1 MINRR
6 YAWNLACVQGLIAAL
21 CAESYPVFSLILLG
35 GIVLQLNL
43 LNVFRSNKINIK
55 ATHLFE
61 ENQET
66 NKLKALMCED
76 KEFGQAL
83 SYVTELD
90 RKQFIVFCRTVI
102 EVRNEG
108 NRLLLK
114 ELSSQYRREK

>member
-1 MINRR
+1 M
-6 YAWNLACVQGLIAAL
+6 CSG
-21 CAESYPVFSLILLG
+21 SYPTVSLILLG
-35 GIVLQLNL
+35 GVVLQLNM